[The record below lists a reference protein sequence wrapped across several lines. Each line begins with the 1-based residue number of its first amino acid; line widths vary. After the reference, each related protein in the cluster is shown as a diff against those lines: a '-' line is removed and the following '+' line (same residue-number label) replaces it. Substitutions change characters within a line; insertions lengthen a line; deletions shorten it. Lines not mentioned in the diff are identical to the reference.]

1 MFVRCL
7 TEGERNLAFVA
18 ETGYMPVNNDSFAA
32 IENYDFP
39 DEGYASLFDAIKIM
53 REGYTPVV
61 RPTFSGYYD
70 KIDALYGGLRQMM
83 PALRERSAN
92 GESVDALAK
101 ETWDFFCSIQ

>member
-1 MFVRCL
+1 
-7 TEGERNLAFVA
+7 
-18 ETGYMPVNNDSFAA
+18 
-32 IENYDFP
+32 
-39 DEGYASLFDAIKIM
+39 M

-61 RPTFSGYYD
+61 RPAFSGYYD
-70 KIDALYGGLRQMM
+70 KIDVLYGGLRQMM